1 MEDYPD
7 PAYARWLEDQFKR
20 HGSRSVWKSI
30 RSFRRLLAR
39 HQEKLAAAKYPEGI
53 QREMRNFQ
61 RQLETAERFAA
72 RYCPI
77 PEEEA
82 QEAEEYT

>member
-1 MEDYPD
+1 
-7 PAYARWLEDQFKR
+7 
-20 HGSRSVWKSI
+20 
-30 RSFRRLLAR
+30 
-39 HQEKLAAAKYPEGI
+39 
-53 QREMRNFQ
+53 MRNFQ
-61 RQLETAERFAA
+61 RQLETVERFAA